1 MSGISQ
7 VDVDGG
13 PARYEKVF
21 VGGGGGGGGR
31 DGSGGS
37 GGCAEEVFHD
47 VASPLAQL
55 TCSLA
60 SNHAGD
66 GQLELFSRPLNEGR
80 GTGVL

>member
-1 MSGISQ
+1 MMSGISQ

-21 VGGGGGGGGR
+21 VGGGGRGGG
-31 DGSGGS
+31 
-37 GGCAEEVFHD
+37 AEEVFHD

>member
-1 MSGISQ
+1 MMSGISQ

-21 VGGGGGGGGR
+21 VGGGGGGGR
-31 DGSGGS
+31 GGS
-37 GGCAEEVFHD
+37 GGRGGGAEEVFHD

>member
-1 MSGISQ
+1 MMSGISQ

-21 VGGGGGGGGR
+21 VGGGR
-31 DGSGGS
+31 GGS
-37 GGCAEEVFHD
+37 GGRGGGAEEVFHD